1 VKSAKLTTTNPL
13 YNKENPFISIA
24 YAINQFEALRKT
36 QGRFKAI
43 IIEINLSNP

>member
-13 YNKENPFISIA
+13 YSKKSPFKSIA
-24 YAINQFEALRKT
+24 FAINQFETLRET
-36 QGRFKAI
+36 QGKFKAI